1 VLAKRIGR
9 DQFGILWRQIMTSL
23 LKAAHSKAKL
33 NEVIK
38 AVEEDP
44 AYKEIYKKWDSL
56 TLEEMAEAWQKTN
69 TLMTKAIYATRP
81 FCVRCGDCCQES
93 SPTLYEEDLAL
104 LMNGILDK
112 KDILTLRKGEVGY
125 SPKEGRT
132 VILTEELIK
141 VKEKD
146 GEGPCIF
153 YKDKAC
159 SIYENRPRQ
168 CRTLECWNPES
179 FEVFSSLKP
188 LDRRAILAEDHPLW
202 EVITA
207 HEKRC
212 SHEVLSSILEK
223 GQELDQTSEDKAMD
237 ITLYDLHV
245 RMFMEEKVGMKK
257 EEMDFFFG
265 RPALQT
271 LSAYGY
277 RLEGEEGQP
286 TKIVKIKANESAS
299 A

>member
-1 VLAKRIGR
+1 MLTERIDR
-9 DQFGILWRQIMTSL
+9 DQFGILWRQIMSSL

-33 NEVIK
+33 TEVIK

-44 AYKEIYKKWDSL
+44 AYKEIYEKWDGL
-56 TLEEMAEAWQKTN
+56 TPEEMAEAWQKTN

-81 FCVRCGDCCQES
+81 YCVRCGDCCQES

-104 LMNGILDK
+104 LMNGVLDK
-112 KDILTLRKGEVGY
+112 KDIMTLRKGEIGY

-141 VKEKD
+141 VKEEGD
-146 GEGPCIF
+146 EGPCIF
-153 YKDKAC
+153 YKDKGC
-159 SIYENRPRQ
+159 GIYENRPRQ

-179 FEVFSSLKP
+179 FEVFSSLTP
-188 LDRRAILAEDHPLW
+188 LDRKAILPEDNPLW
-202 EVITA
+202 EVIAA

-212 SHEVLSSILEK
+212 SHELLSSILEK
-223 GQELDQTSEDKAMD
+223 GQELDHTSEDKALD
-237 ITLYDLHV
+237 IILYDLHV
-245 RMFMEEKVGMKK
+245 RMFMEETLGIKK
-257 EEMDFFFG
+257 EDMDFLFG

>member
-1 VLAKRIGR
+1 MLLEKIDR
-9 DQFGILWRQIMTSL
+9 DQFGILWKQIISSL

-33 NEVIK
+33 YELVKGI
-38 AVEEDP
+38 EEDP
-44 AYKEIYKKWDSL
+44 IYKDLYERWDSL
-56 TLEEMAEAWQKTN
+56 TLEEMGEAWQKTN
-69 TLMTKAIYATRP
+69 ALMTKAVYATRP
-81 FCVRCGDCCQES
+81 YCVRCGDCCKES
-93 SPTLYEEDLAL
+93 SPTLYEEDLPL
-104 LMNGILDK
+104 LMEGVLDK
-112 KDILTLRKGEVGY
+112 KDILTLRKGEIGY

-132 VILTEELIK
+132 VILDEEMIK

-153 YKDKAC
+153 YKDKVC
-159 SIYENRPRQ
+159 GIYENRPRQ

-188 LDRRAILAEDHPLW
+188 LDRRAILTEDHPLR

-223 GQELDQTSEDKAMD
+223 GQELDQTSEDKALD
-237 ITLYDLHV
+237 IILYDLHV
-245 RMFMEEKVGMKK
+245 RMFMEEKL
-257 EEMDFFFG
+257 EMEREDLDFFFG
-265 RPALQT
+265 RPTLQALST
-271 LSAYGY
+271 CGY
-277 RLEGEEGQP
+277 RLEGGEGQP
-286 TKIVKIKANESAS
+286 TKIVKTKANEPAS